1 MLKELSCCWCVPG
14 ICRCKDS
21 RLRLVPKKLR
31 VLIEYHIYS
40 ELMVE
45 GKEVERISYRPL
57 AIDFYLFLLLMVGQS
72 LQKTGALS
80 MNFVTEVEM
89 RK

>member
-1 MLKELSCCWCVPG
+1 
-14 ICRCKDS
+14 
-21 RLRLVPKKLR
+21 
-31 VLIEYHIYS
+31 
-40 ELMVE
+40 MVE
-45 GKEVERISYRPL
+45 VKEVERISYRPL
-57 AIDFYLFLLLMVGQS
+57 AIDFYLFMLLMVGQS

>member
-1 MLKELSCCWCVPG
+1 MFPG
-14 ICRCKDS
+14 FVVAKIS
-21 RLRLVPKKLR
+21 RLRLFRKTLR
-31 VLIEYHIYS
+31 VLLKYHIYS
-40 ELMVE
+40 ELIVE

-57 AIDFYLFLLLMVGQS
+57 AIDFYLFMLLMVGQS